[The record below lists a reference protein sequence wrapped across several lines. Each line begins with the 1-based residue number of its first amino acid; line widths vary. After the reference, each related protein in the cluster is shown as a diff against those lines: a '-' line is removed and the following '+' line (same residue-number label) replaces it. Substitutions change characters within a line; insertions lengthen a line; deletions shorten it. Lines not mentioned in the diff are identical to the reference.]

1 MTTSMQRTVK
11 AVAMQADETAL
22 ALTFMLRR
30 LAEANDCE
38 ALPPDFLEHQED
50 LKSARGTIDRVSA
63 ALRAALPAAPL
74 FQPKAP

>member
-1 MTTSMQRTVK
+1 MTASMERIVRD
-11 AVAMQADETAL
+11 VALQADETAL

-38 ALPPDFLEHQED
+38 ALPPDFREHQED

-63 ALRAALPAAPL
+63 ALRATLPKPPLSQPQAP
-74 FQPKAP
+74 

>member
-1 MTTSMQRTVK
+1 
-11 AVAMQADETAL
+11 
-22 ALTFMLRR
+22 MLRR

>member
-1 MTTSMQRTVK
+1 MTTSMERTVRT
-11 AVAMQADETAL
+11 VALHGEEAAWT
-22 ALTFMLRR
+22 LTFMLRR

-38 ALPPDFLEHQED
+38 ALPPDFREHQED